1 MSAAN
6 ASDFAIGEFKL
17 LKRLL
22 FYHGRINL
30 NRISKLIL
38 YFFYKNIIFTIS
50 QLFFCPMALSSGQTI
65 FDDWYIT
72 CYNLIFTAVPLCI
85 SALTDFDVKEEDGK
99 QVGEHLSELYKESRD
114 EKKVFSGL
122 SFMIMIIKGIII
134 SLIMFVISIQ
144 NKILNRKGN
153 MSDLWYLSLLYYLSI
168 LLVVTNHLFFI
179 TQYIIFLLPI
189 VTFVSSFLLLCS
201 FLLLVHYGLL
211 FDFNSKATIF
221 SSLGNISFYLYL
233 FFILGFNAIFDYC
246 LKVRVFY
253 FDNSLSCELERSII
267 KEKRRK
273 MSTKIKLTLKEKIGI
288 KRSNSNSVEQSR
300 LSLIKNNFNNI
311 ISQHDKISFF
321 NKNNLS
327 KMNDFKL
334 SCLKK
339 IDGQKH
345 DNYLNINY
353 NHPNDNSEY
362 NEDKSDN
369 EEDECDKE

>member
-1 MSAAN
+1 M
-6 ASDFAIGEFKL
+6 F
-17 LKRLL
+17 
-22 FYHGRINL
+22 
-30 NRISKLIL
+30 
-38 YFFYKNIIFTIS
+38 
-50 QLFFCPMALSSGQTI
+50 
-65 FDDWYIT
+65 IT
-72 CYNLIFTAVPLCI
+72 CINHEIL
-85 SALTDFDVKEEDGK
+85 GN
-99 QVGEHLSELYKESRD
+99 
-114 EKKVFSGL
+114 
-122 SFMIMIIKGIII
+122 KGHI
-134 SLIMFVISIQ
+134 
-144 NKILNRKGN
+144 
-153 MSDLWYLSLLYYLSI
+153 SDLWYISLLYYLSI

-189 VTFVSSFLLLCS
+189 VTFVSSFLLICF

-253 FDNSLSCELERSII
+253 FDNSLSCELEKSII

-288 KRSNSNSVEQSR
+288 KRSNSNFVEQSR